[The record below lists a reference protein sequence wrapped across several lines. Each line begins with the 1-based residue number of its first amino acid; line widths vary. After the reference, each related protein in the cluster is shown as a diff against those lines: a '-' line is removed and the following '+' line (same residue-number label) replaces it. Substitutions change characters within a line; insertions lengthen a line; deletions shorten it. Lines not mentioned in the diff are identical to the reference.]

1 MLILKYKFKIIT
13 YSGES
18 QVEYDTER
26 LGPLEEKCLAMFDW
40 RIADLVNL
48 FVEQEFSSSEIR
60 TEAELLLEEISCNSV
75 NGKIIKTCHGISES
89 GIQISV
95 DEIKER
101 CSYIWKSH
109 LFIESTG
116 MDFMDIQFYWKLR
129 DKITDPDELLFW
141 TFRLCAW
148 GEYENP
154 FPYTL
159 YKGLVDGR
167 FEKFYDDY
175 PDERKTFICID
186 EK

>member
-1 MLILKYKFKIIT
+1 MLPSVT
-13 YSGES
+13 EMAGSGLL
-18 QVEYDTER
+18 V
-26 LGPLEEKCLAMFDW
+26 KLAKALMTGNS
-40 RIADLVNL
+40 LNL
-48 FVEQEFSSSEIR
+48 FSEIP
-60 TEAELLLEEISCNSV
+60 
-75 NGKIIKTCHGISES
+75 
-89 GIQISV
+89 
-95 DEIKER
+95 
-101 CSYIWKSH
+101 Y
-109 LFIESTG
+109 
-116 MDFMDIQFYWKLR
+116 
-129 DKITDPDELLFW
+129 LLFW